1 MFGEIIAYSVGKA
14 VAGRRYK
21 KKMNNKETNYCYGCA
36 QVLNYGIYECGNI
49 YDYCIDCCN
58 CTEHTD

>member
-1 MFGEIIAYSVGKA
+1 
-14 VAGRRYK
+14 
-21 KKMNNKETNYCYGCA
+21 
-36 QVLNYGIYECGNI
+36 VLNYGIYECGNI